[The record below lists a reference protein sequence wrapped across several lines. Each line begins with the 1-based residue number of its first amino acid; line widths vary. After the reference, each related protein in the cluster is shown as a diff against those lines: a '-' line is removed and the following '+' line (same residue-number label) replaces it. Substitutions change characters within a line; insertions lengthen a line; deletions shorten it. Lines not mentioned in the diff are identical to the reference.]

1 MLGRIKMIQR
11 ETTSDSSLD
20 QVDKLEGMGIFNI
33 DIMDSPMIRM

>member
-1 MLGRIKMIQR
+1 MIRR

-20 QVDKLEGMGIFNI
+20 QVDKLESMGIFNI